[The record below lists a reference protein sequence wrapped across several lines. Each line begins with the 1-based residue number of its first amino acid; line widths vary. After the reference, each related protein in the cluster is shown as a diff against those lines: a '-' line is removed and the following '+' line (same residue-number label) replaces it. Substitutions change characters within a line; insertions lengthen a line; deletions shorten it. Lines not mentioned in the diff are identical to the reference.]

1 MIKNLKVFK
10 EIIFSAFLFFPLF
23 TAGQNHDFILGG
35 QVGFSTLSTFSYRTS
50 LMVGIKTENGDQFL
64 VGGLLKRLT
73 EEVGH
78 QQTYLGGSI
87 HAQSD
92 FFGMAPFLSVSF
104 LRGEY
109 YIFNSNS
116 LEDATVKKTIQV
128 SGTLGVGY
136 MLTQNLGLFGG
147 YTFREYNPVKYF
159 KSQAS
164 PYKDGAIKV
173 KMSFNLPVGKAGGIR
188 AGQGRMW

>member
-1 MIKNLKVFK
+1 MKKKLSVF
-10 EIIFSAFLFFPLF
+10 ILSAFMFLPLL
-23 TAGQNHDFILGG
+23 TAGQNNDFVLGAQMG
-35 QVGFSTLSTFSYRTS
+35 YSVLSTSSYGTS
-50 LMVGIKTENGDQFL
+50 LMVGIKTEKGDQFL
-64 VGGLLKRLT
+64 LGGLIKRLT

-78 QQTYLGGSI
+78 KQTYLGGSI

-104 LRGEY
+104 LQGEY
-109 YIFNSNS
+109 YIFNGNS
-116 LEDATVKKTIQV
+116 IDEAIVKKTIQV
-128 SGTLGVGY
+128 CGTLGVGY

-147 YTFREYNPVKYF
+147 YSFTEYNPVKYF

-173 KMSFNLPVGKAGGIR
+173 KMSFNFPFGKFDGGGE
-188 AGQGRMW
+188 GQRRMW